1 MRNNLFIG
9 SLLSLLLLS
18 GCKQTVPFNYQDR
31 EQKVDCPEDSNK
43 DLMHEALYSFQE
55 DLGVFYNEFTD
66 FKVGSSS
73 YYMEG
78 YRQYVYFGF
87 SGTAAF
93 KDIVSQHSLDVL
105 ELLKNVPDLW
115 IQEEGEFKLNY
126 RSNYVACL
134 FDNIQ
139 NEDLKLKFN
148 SLLEVNYLNP
158 KIIAETMRVNVIEV
172 IQDPYL
178 AMYMALDSYYVYL
191 MNMGVSAKTQEHE

>member
-9 SLLSLLLLS
+9 SLFSLLLFT
-18 GCKQTVPFNYQDR
+18 GCKQSTPFLYQDR
-31 EQKVDCPEDSNK
+31 VQKVDCPKDTNK

-55 DLGVFYNEFTD
+55 DLGVYYNEFTD
-66 FKVGSSS
+66 FKTGSSS

-87 SGTAAF
+87 SGIAAYNN
-93 KDIVSQHSLDVL
+93 IVSQHSIDVL
-105 ELLKNVPDLW
+105 EALKKVPDLW
-115 IQEEGEFKLNY
+115 IEEAGEFKLNY
-126 RSNYVACL
+126 HGDYVSCL
-134 FDNIQ
+134 FDNIR
-139 NEDLKLKFN
+139 NEELHQKFK

-191 MNMGVSAKTQEHE
+191 MNMKISPKTKEHE